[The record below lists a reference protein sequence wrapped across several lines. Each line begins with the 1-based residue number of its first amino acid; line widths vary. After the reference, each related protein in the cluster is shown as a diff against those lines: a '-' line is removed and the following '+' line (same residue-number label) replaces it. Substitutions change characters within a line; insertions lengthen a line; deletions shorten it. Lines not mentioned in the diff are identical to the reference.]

1 MTWGNETTAFWPD
14 ISRDILKILDTLD
27 VSGPIVG
34 IGHSFGGG
42 ALYVTSS
49 LVLNNLAKSSVT
61 YRYL

>member
-14 ISRDILKILDTLD
+14 ISRDILTALDTLD

-42 ALYVTSS
+42 AL
-49 LVLNNLAKSSVT
+49 
-61 YRYL
+61 